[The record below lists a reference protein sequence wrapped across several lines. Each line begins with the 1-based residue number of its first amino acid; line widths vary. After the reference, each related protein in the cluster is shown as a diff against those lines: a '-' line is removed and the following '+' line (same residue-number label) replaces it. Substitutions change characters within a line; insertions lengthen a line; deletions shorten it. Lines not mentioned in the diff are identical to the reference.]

1 MIFLKSTLVGI
12 AAVFAALLLVLL
24 CMVAYLSAAYEST
37 VQWDPIS
44 LIRPS
49 TWIVVSQFF
58 QSDLF
63 GNLSGSVQSS
73 PLPEFGVSGLIR
85 SPRVKWQP

>member
-24 CMVAYLSAAYEST
+24 CMVAYVSATYKST
-37 VQWDPIS
+37 VQRDPFLWYVLRLGLS
-44 LIRPS
+44 L
-49 TWIVVSQFF
+49 SQFF

-63 GNLSGSVQSS
+63 GNLGGSVQSS
-73 PLPEFGVSGLIR
+73 PLPGL
-85 SPRVKWQP
+85 Q